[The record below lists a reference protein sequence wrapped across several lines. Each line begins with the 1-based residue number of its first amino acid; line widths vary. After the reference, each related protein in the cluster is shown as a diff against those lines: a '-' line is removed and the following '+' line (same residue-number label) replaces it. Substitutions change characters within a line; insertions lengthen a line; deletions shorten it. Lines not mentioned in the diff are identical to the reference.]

1 MRVIGTAGH
10 VDHGKSALI
19 LALTGIDPDRLREEK
34 DRKMTIDLG
43 FAWMNLPDGEE
54 IGFVDV
60 PGHRDFIENMLA
72 GVGGIDAALFVVA
85 SDEGVMPQTREHLAI
100 LNLLELKEALIVLT
114 KIDLIEDEQWLD
126 LVKEE
131 MREILKNSSLANA
144 PFVSVSALTG
154 EGLEELKSKLA
165 AVLLESNE
173 RPDLGKPRM
182 SIDRV
187 FTISGFGTVVTG
199 TLVDGELRVGEEI
212 EVLPHKL
219 KGRIRGLQTHKKKV
233 ETVIPGS
240 RTAINITGID
250 VGSLKRGDIVAHPG
264 VFSTSTMVDVH
275 YRHLTENDS
284 NLKHD
289 QQVKMFI
296 GATQTIARVRVLGL
310 DQIRPGEEGWLQL
323 VLEDP
328 IVAVRGDHYILR
340 RPSPGATLGGGRIAN
355 PKPARRH
362 RLKDQDIIRD
372 LEKMLQGTP
381 GEVLAQSLLQL
392 GPVNIDLAIEHTGM
406 SIDDAKKAIQELQE
420 KGDLI
425 QLEPGDPTPG
435 SGIWV
440 SHPNVWQRMINEI
453 MSVISEFHQSKPL
466 KFGILKEELKSKSK
480 LDGSVFSLLLKELNK
495 LGLIKEIGIRVAVA
509 DFVPDLN
516 KEQERAV
523 EKLMQAFLRAPYS
536 PPSIK
541 TCIAEVGED
550 LYLYLIESRRII
562 KVSEDVVFE
571 KDAYEKMI
579 ETIREALLDRETLSV
594 AEVRDLFNTS
604 RKFALA
610 FMEHLD
616 SINITRREGDIRRL
630 VEG

>member
-1 MRVIGTAGH
+1 
-10 VDHGKSALI
+10 
-19 LALTGIDPDRLREEK
+19 
-34 DRKMTIDLG
+34 
-43 FAWMNLPDGEE
+43 
-54 IGFVDV
+54 
-60 PGHRDFIENMLA
+60 
-72 GVGGIDAALFVVA
+72 
-85 SDEGVMPQTREHLAI
+85 
-100 LNLLELKEALIVLT
+100 LT
-114 KIDLIEDEQWLD
+114 KIDLIEDKQWLD

-131 MREILKNSSLANA
+131 MKEILKNSSLANA

-154 EGLEELKSKLA
+154 EGLEELKIKLA
-165 AVLLESNE
+165 EVLSKSNE
-173 RPDLGKPRM
+173 RPDLGRPRM

-199 TLVDGELRVGEEI
+199 TLVDGVLRVGEEI
-212 EVLPHKL
+212 EVLPNKL

-233 ETVIPGS
+233 EIVVPGS

-250 VGSLKRGDIVAHPG
+250 VASLKRGDVVTHPG
-264 VFSTSTMVDVH
+264 IFSTSTMIDVQ
-275 YRHLTENDS
+275 YRHLVGNDAT
-284 NLKHD
+284 LKHD
-289 QQVKMFI
+289 QQVKLFI
-296 GATQTIARVRVLGL
+296 GATQTMARVRVLGL
-310 DQIRPGEEGWLQL
+310 DQIKPGEEGWLQL
-323 VLEDP
+323 VLEEP

-362 RLKDQDIIRD
+362 RLKDLGIIQD

-381 GEVLAQSLLQL
+381 GEVLAQSLLHL

-406 SIDDAKKAIQELQE
+406 SIDDAKEAIQELQE

-425 QLEPGDPTPG
+425 QFEPGDPTPG

-440 SHPNVWQRMINEI
+440 SHPNVWQRMIDEI
-453 MSVISEFHQSKPL
+453 MSIVSEFHQSKPL
-466 KFGILKEELKSKSK
+466 KFGILKEELKSRSK
-480 LDGSVFSLLLKELNK
+480 LDGSVFSLLLKELHK
-495 LGLIKEIGIRVAVA
+495 QGLVIEIGVKIAIA
-509 DFVPDLN
+509 DYVPDLN
-516 KEQERAV
+516 EEQERAV
-523 EKLMQAFLRAPYS
+523 KKLMQAFLQAPYS

-550 LYLYLIESRRII
+550 LYLYMIESGRLV

-571 KDAYEKMI
+571 KDTYVRMI
-579 ETIREALLDRETLSV
+579 ETIRKELLDQETLSV
-594 AEVRDLFNTS
+594 AEVRDMFNTS

-630 VEG
+630 VAG